1 MAKIQALLERTF
13 GFVPD
18 WFIGLGLVCVAIL
31 CALLVHKIAVV
42 LAKRAIG
49 PRRSIAIQILDA
61 TTGPTRLAMCLAA
74 VAFEMPLAPLGEEL
88 RAALTR
94 LFVVASISL
103 IGWTSIRAVDLS
115 S

>member
-31 CALLVHKIAVV
+31 CALPVHKVAVV

-49 PRRSIAIQILDA
+49 PSLRCEVREKLISFLRQEMRDA
-61 TTGPTRLAMCLAA
+61 LRCERA
-74 VAFEMPLAPLGEEL
+74 VISPLAFGDQGPRPNNAMAG
-88 RAALTR
+88 A
-94 LFVVASISL
+94 
-103 IGWTSIRAVDLS
+103 
-115 S
+115 